1 MIAQWLRMH
10 TLCNLSLQSCCHLK
24 VHSMLRSLKKIQV
37 RKKNSHD
44 TFPLAHV
51 KGWCDLKKTLHVSKL
66 LPQLSSCI
74 FFLSVTLCSCLHSH
88 WTYPCALRTQSKP
101 EFHYNTMDSLYTL
114 ESLHRQELSNELHQL
129 DFPDN
134 WILSQDTK
142 HELTEI
148 VQLHKR
154 ATNLLQEY
162 L

>member
-1 MIAQWLRMH
+1 
-10 TLCNLSLQSCCHLK
+10 
-24 VHSMLRSLKKIQV
+24 
-37 RKKNSHD
+37 
-44 TFPLAHV
+44 
-51 KGWCDLKKTLHVSKL
+51 
-66 LPQLSSCI
+66 
-74 FFLSVTLCSCLHSH
+74 
-88 WTYPCALRTQSKP
+88 
-101 EFHYNTMDSLYTL
+101 MDSLYTL